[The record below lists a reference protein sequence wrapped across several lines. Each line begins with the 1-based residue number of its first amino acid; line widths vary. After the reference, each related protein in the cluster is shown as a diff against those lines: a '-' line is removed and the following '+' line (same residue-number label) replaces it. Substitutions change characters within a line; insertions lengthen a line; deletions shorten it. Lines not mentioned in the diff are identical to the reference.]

1 MAVRTLTRI
10 VALLALAVGIYLM
23 WPLEGDAAVVP
34 KIDPARTVVISGV
47 IAKGNVLQLT
57 PKLME
62 LGKDRSKP
70 IDLVIS
76 SPGGDM
82 VTGFM
87 FLNVMDNLR
96 GDGVRFRCYI
106 PTLAASMAF
115 QILLHCD
122 ERYTLNHAFLLWH
135 GVRVMGLSEPLTEE
149 GATTIAKDFH
159 KANEMILTDL
169 YGILGKYMSKAD
181 IDYHFQHETLHV
193 GWQLARLAPG
203 FIVSLP
209 SIPHLIEVM
218 LDPKVTHAPVVK
230 TKTDLE
236 EEYETALDGLELDR
250 VTKAEIAH
258 LCEATV
264 MNDKALQEICQ
275 VGIERCILTFQD
287 DPSGEKIK
295 ACTISVIQHL
305 GGKVR

>member
-1 MAVRTLTRI
+1 MLTRV
-10 VALLALAVGIYLM
+10 VALLAIALGIYLL
-23 WPLEGDAAVVP
+23 WPLTSEAATVP
-34 KIDPARTVVISGV
+34 KIDPARTVVITGV
-47 IAKGNVLQLT
+47 IGKGNVLQLT

-62 LGKDRSKP
+62 LAKDKTRP
-70 IDLVIS
+70 IDMVIS

-106 PTLAASMAF
+106 PTMAASMAF

-135 GVRVMGLSEPLTEE
+135 GVRIMSMSEPLTEE
-149 GATTIAKDFH
+149 GADSLAKDFH

-181 IDYHFQHETLHV
+181 IDYHYQHETMHV
-193 GWQLARLAPG
+193 GYQLAKMAPG

-209 SIPHLIEVM
+209 YIPHLIEVL
-218 LDPKVTHAPVVK
+218 LDPKVVHAPVIKAK
-230 TKTDLE
+230 TSLD
-236 EEYETALDGLELDR
+236 EEYDTSLDNAGLLDDS
-250 VTKAEIAH
+250 VKKAVGR
-258 LCEATV
+258 LCSSSV
-264 MNDKALQEICQ
+264 DNKDNLQEICQ
-275 VGIERCILTFQD
+275 ISVERCVVTFNGDLDNKKLQQC
-287 DPSGEKIK
+287 IV
-295 ACTISVIQHL
+295 SVIEHL
-305 GGKVR
+305 GGKTR